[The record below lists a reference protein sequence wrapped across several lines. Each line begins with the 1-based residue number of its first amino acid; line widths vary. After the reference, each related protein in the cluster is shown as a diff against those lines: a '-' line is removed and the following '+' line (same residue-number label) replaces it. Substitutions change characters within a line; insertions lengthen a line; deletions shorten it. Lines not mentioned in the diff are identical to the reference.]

1 MVNFVEDAED
11 YRATRDCV
19 LFSPHQALETFF
31 KYLELDSE
39 ASVNCHINASGKN
52 VNGVG
57 AAETTCARYSKKLGM
72 RQEAVDD
79 TTLYGRSAED
89 VRQYE
94 AEVARR
100 AAELASARGELKV
113 KMKRNK
119 NRTLEDLEG
128 ELPGIFAAYT
138 LEDEPDLIGRVG
150 FHHLMRDC
158 RLNTNALSCADAD
171 RIFVKEEQREDEELE
186 QEVVGDL
193 KMNYKEFVK
202 VLKRL
207 AARKY
212 PYADDPQDGYKRVLS
227 QYLVPFAK
235 VKASKERFHV
245 PQKCLPHPDKLQVN
259 TQFTAEGV
267 ENMHKYDQVL
277 KKIYAHYATLD
288 QPLAQDCTWKAVRR
302 RGNTLCRDEMMLFM
316 INFGILPNLITRRKL
331 MEIFR
336 AVEAENDADEEVDEI
351 VFPAFV
357 ELLSRMA
364 GIIACNVH
372 QYLLDSNT
380 TVTQL
385 NDAKKFLYCAP
396 VEIQDGFEMLVQQ
409 RGHGLKGRLN
419 FQVEK
424 IDFHERMQENFRKA
438 EESVLME
445 EQRKSQAR
453 KALKDSI
460 VSSEQELKER
470 NRARRIVGKPRV
482 LPKMDAAT
490 AGKALKSLPAAQAP
504 HVVTNGISFEMMM
517 HSAEDLPLFGAPAGE
532 VKRHKLPTIHTKYT
546 LGKGEPLRSHR
557 DVQERFEVVDELE
570 AFEER
575 LPQLQ
580 LPSGKVVKSFGDEN
594 NRCTRALKSMSNF
607 TPLEQ
612 WVMKPAVPAK
622 EHGQIINVYKSFIP

>member
-1 MVNFVEDAED
+1 MVKFVEDAED
-11 YRATRDCV
+11 YRATRERV
-19 LFSPHQALETFF
+19 LFTPHQALETFF
-31 KYLELDSE
+31 KYLELDNE

-89 VRQYE
+89 VREYE
-94 AEVARR
+94 AAVARR

-113 KMKRNK
+113 KMKRNS
-119 NRTLEDLEG
+119 NRTLEDLEA

-138 LEDEPDLIGRVG
+138 LEDEPHLIGRIG
-150 FHHLMRDC
+150 FHHLMRDS
-158 RLNTNALSCADAD
+158 RLNTNALSCAEAD
-171 RIFVKEEQREDEELE
+171 NLFVKEEQREYEDLE
-186 QEVVGDL
+186 QCVVGDL

-202 VLKRL
+202 IIKSL

-245 PQKCLPHPDKLQVN
+245 PEKCVPHPDPLQVN

-288 QPLAQDCTWKAVRR
+288 QPLAQHCTWKAVRR

-316 INFGILPNLITRRKL
+316 INFGILPNLITRQKL
-331 MEIFR
+331 MEVFR
-336 AVEAENDADEEVDEI
+336 AVEAENDADEEVDEV

-364 GIIACNVH
+364 GIVACNVH
-372 QYLLDSNT
+372 QYLLDSST

-396 VEIQDGFEMLVQQ
+396 VEVQDGFEMLVKQ

-438 EESVLME
+438 EESVLLE
-445 EQRKSQAR
+445 EQRKSQVR

-460 VSSEQELKER
+460 VSSEQQLKER

-482 LPKMDAAT
+482 LPKMDAAA
-490 AGKALKSLPAAQAP
+490 AGSALKSLPAPQAP
-504 HVVTNGISFEMMM
+504 PLFPNGMSFELVM
-517 HSAEDLPLFGAPAGE
+517 HSAEGLPLFGALAGE
-532 VKRHKLPTIHTKYT
+532 VKRKKLSTVHTKYT
-546 LGKGEPLRSHR
+546 LGKGVPLRGLGESP
-557 DVQERFEVVDELE
+557 ERFEVADELE

-575 LPQLQ
+575 LPLLQ
-580 LPSGKVVKSFGDEN
+580 VPPGKVVESFGDQN
-594 NRCTRALKSMSNF
+594 NRCTRALKSMSDF

-612 WVMKPAVPAK
+612 WAMKPTLPPK
-622 EHGQIINVYKSFIP
+622 EDGQHINVYKSFIR